1 MGSPPNRLT
10 QLRAQ
15 IGARLKATCAE
26 WPVERFTALVHQIAT
41 ITLKYERLDMRPVA
55 YDSQAAIARLAAEV
69 AKLAR
74 RSAELRKPE

>member
-1 MGSPPNRLT
+1 
-10 QLRAQ
+10 
-15 IGARLKATCAE
+15 
-26 WPVERFTALVHQIAT
+26 VHQIAT